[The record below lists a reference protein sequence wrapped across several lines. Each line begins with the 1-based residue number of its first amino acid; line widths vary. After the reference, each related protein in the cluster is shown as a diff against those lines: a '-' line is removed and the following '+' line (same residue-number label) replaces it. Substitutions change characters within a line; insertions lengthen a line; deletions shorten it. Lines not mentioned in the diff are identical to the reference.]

1 MIRYFVST
9 LILLIASPLTRAEP
23 PKPKLPDTFD
33 SSAVRAYIAEQTK
46 SKNFVGLSIAVVRDG
61 EMVLNQGF
69 GKTAINGQDV
79 TAETPFAI
87 GSVTKQF
94 ACACILILAD
104 DGKLSVNDPV
114 AKYFPN
120 LTRAGD
126 ITLHDLMSHVSGY
139 PDYYPLDFVD
149 RRMRKSIAADDL
161 IREYAGGKL
170 DFEPGTRWSY
180 SNTGY
185 TILGRVVEKV
195 SGEPFGRFLENRILK
210 PCGMKRTIFEP
221 DPEKLPVARGHT
233 SVLLGPAEAAPF
245 EAPNWLNAAG
255 GIFAPAADIARWDI
269 ALMNGRMLKPDTL
282 RLMTTARTLK
292 NGKVTDYGCGLSIS
306 RQSGETIWSH
316 GGAVGGYLAMNILVP
331 RLKSAVVVLSNAEH
345 ADPSPLARELVG
357 LLLKDAERRE
367 ETVPTIAGPPTK
379 EAAIAM
385 FRQLQSGAVDRK
397 LLGEEYNVW
406 LTDQRIRD
414 AAVRL
419 KELGEPTSV
428 ELGRARE
435 RGGMEAS
442 RVQFKFKS
450 GTVEA
455 NMFRSPD
462 GKIQQFLLMRQ

>member
-1 MIRYFVST
+1 MHRGAFALMFTCTVVR
-9 LILLIASPLTRAEP
+9 AAVADSPP
-23 PKPKLPDTFD
+23 VKLPDSFD
-33 SSAVRAYIAEQTK
+33 SPGVEAYIAEQVKTRH
-46 SKNFVGLSIAVVRDG
+46 FVGLSVAVVRDG
-61 EMVLNQGF
+61 RIILEKAYGRATLDGRPA
-69 GKTAINGQDV
+69 TAH
-79 TAETPFAI
+79 TPFAI

-94 ACACILILAD
+94 ACACIFNLAD
-104 DGKLSVNDPV
+104 DGKLSVQDPV

-126 ITLHDLMSHVSGY
+126 ITLYDLMTHASGY

-149 RRMRKSIAADDL
+149 RRMRRSIAADDL
-161 IREYAGGKL
+161 IKHYAGGKL

-195 SGEPFGRFLENRILK
+195 SGEPFGRFLERRILT
-210 PCGMKRTIFEP
+210 PLGMTHTVFEP
-221 DPEKLPVARGHT
+221 ELEKSTAARGHT

-255 GIFAPAADIARWDI
+255 GLFAPASDIARWDI
-269 ALMNGRMLKPDTL
+269 GLMDGKVLKPDSL
-282 RLMTTARTLK
+282 RRMTTPRELK
-292 NGKVTDYGCGLSIS
+292 NGKFADYGCGLTIG
-306 RQSGETIWSH
+306 RQAGETIWSH

-345 ADPSPLARELVG
+345 ADPSPLARDLVG
-357 LLLKDAERRE
+357 LMLKDAERRE
-367 ETVPTIAGPPTK
+367 EIVPKIAGPSTK
-379 EAAIAM
+379 EAAAAM
-385 FRQLQSGAVDRK
+385 FRQLQSGAVDRTR
-397 LLGEEYNVW
+397 LGEEYNLW

-414 AAVRL
+414 AATRL
-419 KELGEPTSV
+419 KDLGEPTGIEVS
-428 ELGRARE
+428 RARE

-442 RVQFKFKS
+442 RTQFKFKS

-462 GKIQQFLLMRQ
+462 GKIQQFLLTKQ